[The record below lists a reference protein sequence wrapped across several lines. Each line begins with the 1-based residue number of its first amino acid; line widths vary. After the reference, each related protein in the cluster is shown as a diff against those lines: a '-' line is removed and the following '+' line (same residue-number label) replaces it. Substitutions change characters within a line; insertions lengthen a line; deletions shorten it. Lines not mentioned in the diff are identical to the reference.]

1 MGELVA
7 VPEAIRRYGDTA
19 AAMAT
24 ETLSAGTVNQAVA
37 IAAAVPVFGLIG
49 QDFLA
54 TYALAQANHLSSVAE
69 LATVHAGTAVTA
81 HQSAATYATTD
92 QDNADLLGGIGR
104 A

>member
-1 MGELVA
+1 MDELVA

-19 AAMAT
+19 ATMAT
-24 ETLSAGTVNQAVA
+24 ETLSAGRVNQAVT
-37 IAAAVPVFGLIG
+37 IAAAIPIFGLIG

-54 TYALAQANHLSSVAE
+54 TYAVAQANHLGSVVE

-81 HQSAATYATTD
+81 HQSAATYSAAD
-92 QDNADLLGGIGR
+92 EDNADVLGGIGR